1 MSKRPMKNFNICLA
15 LTAGLAMTSPALAQ
29 KGGRAAPPKIP
40 PATQTVPQA
49 PRDVIQD
56 RTRDR
61 VDVPEQ
67 DRIRDRDRI
76 DTPDQDRLRD
86 RDRDPLYLGTQDR
99 LRTFDRDRDGAIDRS
114 EFQQW
119 HESAY
124 DAINAGGNDGF
135 SLQEFQ
141 AVRLGP
147 GPMGSGSGLQRQR
160 NQERAQLRKTERFR
174 LMDGDGNGIVTRT
187 EYMNFGELNYLDADA
202 NDDGKLSY
210 GELQQ
215 FHRGW

>member
-1 MSKRPMKNFNICLA
+1 MSSNLLKLKDICIAATLGIILA
-15 LTAGLAMTSPALAQ
+15 SPALSQ
-29 KGGRAAPPKIP
+29 KSGRAAPPSMP
-40 PATQTVPQA
+40 PVTRTLPG
-49 PRDVIQD
+49 DVIQD

-61 VDVPEQ
+61 IDV
-67 DRIRDRDRI
+67 
-76 DTPDQDRLRD
+76 PDQDRLRD
-86 RDRDPLYLGTQDR
+86 RDRIDTPDRDRLRDRDPLYLGTKDR

-119 HESAY
+119 HETSFGAA
-124 DAINAGGNDGF
+124 DANGDGGL

-141 AVRLGP
+141 TVRLGP
-147 GPMGSGSGLQRQR
+147 GPNSNKSSARR
-160 NQERAQLRKTERFR
+160 ERSEERAQLRKTERYR

-187 EYMNFGELNYLDADA
+187 EYMKFGELNYLDADID
-202 NDDGKLSY
+202 DDGKLTL